1 MELAFQ
7 ALNIFFY
14 VFHTVLTLFIVLG
27 WIWRKTR
34 KLNLALIA
42 LTGFSWTVLGFW
54 YGFGYCPCTDWH
66 WRVRMHLGYF
76 DMPRSYIKFLLDQA
90 TGLDAPA
97 AWVDGVTVGIFVC
110 AGVMSLWLNW
120 QDGWGKTPKKNKGEE
135 RPSVDAV

>member
-1 MELAFQ
+1 MALIFQ

-27 WIWRKTR
+27 WIWRGTR

-42 LTGFSWTVLGFW
+42 LTGFSWTVLGLW

-76 DMPRSYIKFLLDQA
+76 DMPRSYIKFLIDQA

-97 AWVDGVTVGIFVC
+97 AWVDGVTVGLFVC
-110 AGVMSLWLNW
+110 AGMMSLWLNGR
-120 QDGWGKTPKKNKGEE
+120 DTCRKPPSKT
-135 RPSVDAV
+135 SAQ